1 MNQLRHPFPL
11 SLLLAFLSLAPTTP
25 ASQPAGDAAPP
36 PSSASPAAGA
46 NGAIEGQV
54 KGSDGEPIA
63 GAQVILVDLRRRV
76 ETGADGS
83 FRFDGVPAGSFLIEV
98 EGPDGAATSRV
109 AVDQGAT
116 SRADLALEVVHHS
129 DEVVVTGGLVR
140 SQLELAQ
147 ATNILHDED
156 LAFRV
161 QATLGETLAQQPGIS
176 STSFGAGA
184 SRPVIRGL
192 GGDRVRML
200 QGGIDSG
207 DVSSTSPDHAVT
219 AEPMLSERIE
229 VLRGPSTLLYG
240 SSAIGGVV
248 NVIDGSIPEEQVGVP
263 LTGHVELNGNTV
275 ADEKA
280 AAVVTEGSAGAW
292 VWAASGLYRDTGN
305 YEIPGFAEAG
315 HDHGEHEQ
323 HEGEEHEDEEIFG
336 VLPNSDLETRTANF
350 GISRFFGGSGYA
362 GISYSAYDSE
372 YGIPAGHEHGEHEH
386 EGEEGHEGEHA
397 EEEGGVRIDMK
408 RRRFDLRAEITRPIG
423 PFQGMRFRFGSVD
436 YEHAELEG
444 AAREVGTTFYNDQIE
459 GRIELVQAVR
469 GPFSGSLGLQVASR
483 DLEAIGEEAFIPPVK
498 NDSFA
503 FFTFQEVARLEG
515 KLRFQLGARF
525 ERQDNDVAVTGL
537 EDRSFDGFSGS
548 LGLVFQ
554 PSDDYAFA
562 ASLASST
569 KLPNGEELYAF
580 GPHFATNVFEVGDIG
595 LGKERS
601 LGLDLALRKTSGRV
615 KGELSFFYN
624 QFSDFIYQDFT
635 GEEEEGLPI
644 VRNTQADA
652 DFYGAELTA
661 RALLVDAGENHL
673 DLILGGDLVRAELDH
688 GGYLPRIPPSRLNL
702 GLHFHRASWHFYGE
716 VWEVADQD
724 RVAENETPTAG
735 YTQVNAGADYRW
747 IHGNYVYDFILRARN
762 LTDEEIRNHVSY
774 LKDAAP
780 LPGRDLSLSVR
791 FTF

>member
-1 MNQLRHPFPL
+1 MNKLFFPFL
-11 SLLLAFLSLAPTTP
+11 LLLALTAAPLK
-25 ASQPAGDAAPP
+25 AQAAAQPAATG
-36 PSSASPAAGA
+36 SST
-46 NGAIEGQV
+46 IEGKV
-54 KGSDGEPIA
+54 VGGDGQPLA
-63 GAQVILVDLRRRV
+63 GVEVILVDLRRRV
-76 ETGADGS
+76 ETAADGT
-83 FRFDGVPAGSFLIEV
+83 FRFEALPAGSFLLEV
-98 EGPDGAATSRV
+98 EGPAGAATHRV
-109 AVDQGAT
+109 SVEAGG
-116 SRADLALEVVHHS
+116 RAELTLALELVHHS

-156 LAFRV
+156 LAFRM

-248 NVIDGSIPEEQVGVP
+248 NVIDGSIPEEQPGVP
-263 LTGHVELNGNTV
+263 VTGHAELNGGS
-275 ADEKA
+275 AAEEKA
-280 AAVVTEGSAGAW
+280 GAVVLEGGSGSW
-292 VWAASGLYRDTGN
+292 VWAASGLYRDAGD
-305 YEIPGFAEAG
+305 YDIPGLAEL
-315 HDHGEHEQ
+315 E
-323 HEGEEHEDEEIFG
+323 HEGEEPEEHEEHEEVRG
-336 VLPNSDLETRTANF
+336 TLPNSDLETRTVNL
-350 GISRFFGGSGYA
+350 GVSRFFGGSGYA
-362 GISYSAYDSE
+362 GVSYSAYDSE
-372 YGIPAGHEHGEHEH
+372 YGIPAGHDHEGEEH
-386 EGEEGHEGEHA
+386 EGEGEEHG
-397 EEEGGVRIDMK
+397 EEGGVRIDMQ
-408 RRRFDLRAEITRPIG
+408 RRRFDLRAEITRQVG

-444 AAREVGTTFYNDQIE
+444 AAREVGTTFYNDQVE

-483 DLEAIGEEAFIPPVK
+483 DLEAIGEEAFIPPVGS
-498 NDSFA
+498 DSFA
-503 FFTFQEVARLEG
+503 LFTFQEVARLEG
-515 KLRFQLGARF
+515 RLRFQLGARF
-525 ERQDNDVAVTGL
+525 ERQENDVKVAEL

-554 PSDDYAFA
+554 PNEDFAFA

-580 GPHFATNVFEVGDIG
+580 GPHFATRVFEVGDVG
-595 LGKERS
+595 LGKEQS
-601 LGLDLALRKTSGRV
+601 LGLDLALRKTSGRL

-624 QFSDFIYQDFT
+624 QFSDFIFQDFT
-635 GEEEEGLPI
+635 GEEEDGLAV
-644 VRNTQADA
+644 VRNIQADA
-652 DFYGAELTA
+652 DFYGAELSA
-661 RALLVDAGENHL
+661 RALLLDAGDNHL
-673 DLILGGDLVRAELDH
+673 DLIFGGDLVRAELDR

-702 GLHFHRASWHFYGE
+702 GLHFHRAAWHFYGE
-716 VWEVADQD
+716 VWEVAEQD

-735 YTQVNAGADYRW
+735 YTQVNAGADYRF
-747 IHGNYVYDFILRARN
+747 IHGNRVYDFILRCRN

-774 LKDAAP
+774 LKDQVP
-780 LPGRDLSLSVR
+780 LPGRDFSLSVR